1 MASLLELTG
10 GFVSP
15 RILSAIS
22 RPEMH
27 TSRPEMHTSR
37 PEMHTSRPEMHT
49 SRPEVPEPV
58 PLQNLSQNLDTS
70 RVNLENLEVLE
81 TAACRASPALG

>member
-1 MASLLELTG
+1 MQG

-27 TSRPEMHTSR
+27 ISLPEGHISLPEMHISL
-37 PEMHTSRPEMHT
+37 
-49 SRPEVPEPV
+49 PEPV
-58 PLQNLSQNLDTS
+58 PLQNLSQNVS
-70 RVNLENLEVLE
+70 QNLEKDHEKDLEKNLEVLE